1 MGNYNFFFAI
11 ISDDKSC
18 FLNKAKSIYDPEH
31 LIHVLL
37 MFATIDSPH
46 VSCFATCRPEAHV
59 IEDITSTVWKSLNRE
74 LLHVEKNLV
83 GMDRRRVSSSSSS
96 SSTSTSTCIGPWEY
110 EVFLS
115 FRGQDTRQNFTDHL
129 YAALSQKGIR
139 TFRMD
144 HTKGEMIL
152 PTTLRAI
159 EMSRCFLVILSKN
172 YAHSKWCLDELK
184 EIMESRRQMGKIV
197 FPVFYH
203 VNPSDVRNQGESYGE
218 ALANHERKIPLEYTQ
233 KLRAAL
239 REVGNLSGWHIQ
251 NG

>member
-1 MGNYNFFFAI
+1 MGNYNFF
-11 ISDDKSC
+11 SLHDKSC
-18 FLNKAKSIYDPEH
+18 FLSKAKSIYDPGH

-37 MFATIDSPH
+37 VFATIDSPH

-59 IEDITSTVWKSLNRE
+59 IKDITSTVWKSLNRE

-83 GMDRRRVSSSSSS
+83 GMDRRRASSST
-96 SSTSTSTCIGPWEY
+96 STSTSTCIGPWEY

-129 YAALSQKGIR
+129 YAALYQKGIR

-218 ALANHERKIPLEYTQ
+218 ALANHERKIPLENTQ
-233 KLRAAL
+233 RMRAAL